1 MSINYIQ
8 KIAGRKKVSELV
20 LQLIKD
26 LLLIQIKARANF
38 LQVDIISKIIKKKKK
53 AKILIIH

>member
-8 KIAGRKKVSELV
+8 NIVSQKKVVGLL

-26 LLLIQIKARANF
+26 WLPIQIKARANF
-38 LQVDIISKIIKKKKK
+38 LQVDIISKIIKKRNK
-53 AKILIIH
+53 AKI